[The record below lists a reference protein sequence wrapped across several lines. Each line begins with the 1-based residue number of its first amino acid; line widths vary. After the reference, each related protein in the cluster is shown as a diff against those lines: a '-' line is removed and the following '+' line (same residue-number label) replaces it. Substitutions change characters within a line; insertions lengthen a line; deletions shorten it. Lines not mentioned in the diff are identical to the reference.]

1 MKNDLMLHNLGD
13 DGIEKNFNY
22 VISIFVENVPIGA
35 HSANLKFYFKDGTT
49 EEYTNDA
56 AGKVWVVGCP
66 KVLSYMKVV
75 GVPSSVN
82 PDNNTYYLSDFE
94 NVDNESYFLNI
105 YWSRGTIL
113 PET

>member
-35 HSANLKFYFKDGTT
+35 HSAKLKFYFKDGTT

-56 AGKVWVVGCP
+56 AGKVWVVNCP

-105 YWSRGTIL
+105 YWSLGTLL
-113 PET
+113 PEA